1 MNALTLQEL
10 RLRHAQLSHQA
21 EKLRQEQR
29 SIPALSP
36 RASALARKVRDVQ
49 ARADDYA
56 AILNSIETKETRKA
70 S

>member
-1 MNALTLQEL
+1 MTVQEL

-21 EKLRQEQR
+21 ERLRQEQR

-56 AILNSIETKETRKA
+56 TILSSIETKETRKTA
-70 S
+70 